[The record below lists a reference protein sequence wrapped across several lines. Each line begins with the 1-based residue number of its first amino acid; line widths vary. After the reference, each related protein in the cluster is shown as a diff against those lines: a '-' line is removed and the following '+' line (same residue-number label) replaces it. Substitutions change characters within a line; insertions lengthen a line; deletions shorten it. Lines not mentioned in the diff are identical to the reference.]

1 MLKHRFQAQAGSGDS
16 RSDAGVDFGQ
26 FFIDRCDGVVILAQ
40 AAVFFR
46 DFQAAEAHVNGFLK
60 DVQQFLARFLG
71 LIQFMNKGSHFLFS
85 KILCQI
91 DQVLL
96 IFLQNIT
103 HDENLL

>member
-1 MLKHRFQAQAGSGDS
+1 
-16 RSDAGVDFGQ
+16 
-26 FFIDRCDGVVILAQ
+26 
-40 AAVFFR
+40 
-46 DFQAAEAHVNGFLK
+46 
-60 DVQQFLARFLG
+60 
-71 LIQFMNKGSHFLFS
+71 MNKGSHFLFS